1 MYSAILLPPFC
12 RVRTQQQS
20 NHGRNAYF
28 HATFFW
34 ASGITDSANMTSMA
48 PAAKDIDVDIL
59 KGLF

>member
-1 MYSAILLPPFC
+1 LPS
-12 RVRTQQQS
+12 TNAQQS